1 MKTVLIILAII
12 YVAIG
17 LYFWMRNLI
26 IVQSKEKELPEDEK
40 YILVAKV
47 SGSIL
52 LLFMWVIAW
61 PIVLYKVTK

>member
-17 LYFWMRNLI
+17 VHYWVKNLI
-26 IVQSKEKELPEDEK
+26 IMYIKEKTLSERYNLAE
-40 YILVAKV
+40 ILI
-47 SGSIL
+47 GSLVL
-52 LLFMWVIAW
+52 LLMWVFAW